1 MMYTSKAEIGIDF
14 GFGCQQT
21 EPQERMRAIRA
32 AGFDDVMLWWGK
44 EHAAT
49 DGTPQELFA
58 SAQRA
63 GLRVRTVHFP
73 TDQTPELWRD
83 GEAGDAYERQ
93 LLAAIGQCG
102 EREIENLVVHTTKK
116 LITPEPNEIGVRRVL
131 RAAEAAEKFGV
142 NLAWEN
148 TRFLRYNAYL
158 YERVPSGRM
167 RFCFDAGHANCFT
180 PGEDPLGRFGSRMV
194 TMHLHDNHGALA
206 GDEHMLPGMG
216 NINYAR
222 LLERLQALNPVCY
235 NLEVRMTPAQ
245 IESGMPME
253 EFLALAYES
262 LCPRLKKS
270 A

>member
-1 MMYTSKAEIGIDF
+1 MYTLKAEIGIDF
-14 GFGCQQT
+14 GFGCQQAA
-21 EPQERMRAIRA
+21 PQERMRAIRE
-32 AGFDDVMLWWGK
+32 AGFDDVMLWWGN

-49 DGTPQELFA
+49 DGTPQGLFEM
-58 SAQRA
+58 AQQAR
-63 GLRVRTVHFP
+63 LRVRTVHFP
-73 TDQTPELWRD
+73 TDQTPHLWRE

-93 LLAAIGQCG
+93 LITAVRECG
-102 EREIENLVVHTTKK
+102 ERGIENLVVHTTKK
-116 LITPEPNEIGVRRVL
+116 LITPEPNLIGVRRVL
-131 RAAEAAEKFGV
+131 RAAEAAEKYGV

-158 YERVPSGRM
+158 YEHVPSQRM

-180 PGEDPLGRFGSRMV
+180 PGEDPLGRFSGRMV
-194 TMHLHDNHGALA
+194 TMHLHDNHGAQA

-216 NINYAR
+216 NIDYEGLLKR
-222 LLERLQALNPVCY
+222 LHALNPICY
-235 NLEVRMTPAQ
+235 NLEVRMTHGQ

-262 LCPRLKKS
+262 LCLRLEKS